1 MRKLNVY
8 SVLLAI
14 IVLSSVWLHSFPH
27 AYAVTNYAPGV
38 KAGDEITY
46 GKFSVNNTTP
56 YPPFQGNIS
65 SLAIQVKSVVTS
77 TNTVTALLITT
88 YRNGTMTNAT
98 LSGTTDTGQ
107 GNLVPYLLAGGL
119 SAGDSLFKNPGYFP
133 VSVNETVNEVYA
145 GALRSV
151 NLLNITYQ
159 SPYQSV
165 KAAYYWDVKTGLLL
179 EAYENANFTSPSGS
193 TITQIFFEATAT
205 NIWTPDTNSDFSF
218 DASAQTP
225 GPHLGETASYRLD
238 LASLNRFN
246 GTIGLTPNLL
256 GTVPSHPP
264 NVRISSTSLVLSSSK
279 PMATS
284 VLTVSSNAS
293 TTLGTYLVS
302 VNATTGTIEHDAI
315 IAVTIAPPD
324 YTINANPGNLT
335 LSGGSSK
342 NSTITVVS
350 RGLFTGTVNL
360 QIQSYGPIT
369 PTISPTSV
377 TLNSTA
383 TKAQAILKVLA
394 NPGAPPSVSNV
405 YVNAVSG
412 SLYRS
417 ISILVNVTGPD
428 FRMTATPNFLTFKEG
443 QSATST
449 ITLTSI
455 LGFAGTVSLSTFSY
469 SPVTASLAASSLIL
483 APGGSINTTLTVST
497 PATGPPGV
505 YSAYV
510 SGSSVNNIFHSV
522 YVNLNVTGPD
532 FRFRSSSYFITLQT
546 GHTGNATL
554 TLSAVGGF
562 SGVIDVT
569 TNLFGPFTALVTPSS
584 VTLNST
590 RLSSTALLTVTVPNG
605 VTPGYY
611 SLSLTATSGN
621 LIRSLYMTVQII
633 GPDFSTFFNPGFLTI
648 SQGGSGRSVV
658 SLSSVDNFTGSVSL
672 STSSPFGLQ
681 VSISP
686 ASVAL
691 SRGGTANSTLTVD
704 VPLSMSPGYYYL
716 TVFSTSGQIQH
727 SNFFQVQVVGP
738 DFSLFASPSFF
749 TLRQGETA
757 NSTISLTSF
766 DNFKAPVTI
775 TTTTYSGSRI
785 SVSPSITTLTPVA
798 NGTVTTVLTFS
809 VPLTTLPGNN
819 YFQVTATGGNLTRST
834 YIQLNVIGPD
844 FSISV
849 FPFSFSLKPGDSA
862 TGTVTLTSIDGLS
875 GDVTL
880 STVSILNATL
890 SSGLVHLVA
899 NGTATTTLTV
909 QVPRGL
915 LGGGYY
921 VMLNATIGLITHTY
935 FVGVQVITPD
945 FALQPNPFS
954 LQVKPGSSA
963 QSTIT
968 ITSLNG
974 FNGTVTLSMFQ
985 FGLSGVNSTL
995 SKSNVTLTS
1004 GASAS
1009 VTLTV
1014 AASPSAPSQSF
1025 FVTIEGT
1032 RGNLTRFTSVFVSVT
1047 APDFSLSFNPPF
1059 ALQLNPGG
1067 SAQSTFTVTSLN
1079 GFNGTVTLSTNG
1091 FFPGVNATLSSRNVT
1106 LTSGGSAT
1114 VTLTVSASPTAVSQ
1128 SSYLT
1133 IQGTSGNLTRFT
1145 SIFVVVTTPDF
1156 SLLFGPSFP
1165 TVPRGSSSTGTLTV
1179 RSQGGFS
1186 GNVNLTAIVVV
1197 TGFNTTSTSALSV
1210 TFSPKIVSVASG
1222 GTVTSNVTIAAPLST
1237 VPGFYA
1243 LVIQAT
1249 SGRIVRTLLVQIQ
1262 VTGTSFTLEP
1272 VLSFLQLNAG
1282 TTGDTS
1288 VILTALNG
1296 FSGPVHLSASSS
1308 PAGLNVTMS
1317 PATVTLNSTVIS
1329 TTAFLTIKVS
1339 AHPVAGYYLVTLTGS
1354 GGGLNVTSFVT
1365 VLVTAF
1371 DFSLK
1376 VQPSPL
1382 TVFQGASSTSTVT
1395 VTSLN
1400 GLSGFVSL
1408 RALLLPPTPGITVSI
1423 GMGILFVQN
1432 NQTVS
1437 TTLTISASPT
1447 AALGNYTIVLV
1458 GSFNTPSGTP
1468 VGHALNVT
1476 FTIAPAPDFAL
1487 IANPPTLSIVQDSSG
1502 TSTLN
1507 VTSLHSFA
1515 GTVTLTS
1522 TMSLQGP
1529 TVSIANSTIAVTA
1542 GRTTLTTLTVS
1553 AGTNVIGYFS
1563 INVTATG
1570 GGITHSVNVQLYI
1583 APKPDFSLSISPSSL
1598 TVQAGSSG
1606 STVLSVKS
1614 LNGFTG
1620 PVELLP
1626 TISAAGV
1633 IAAPSVSMVS
1643 LSAGGTA
1650 VVNVTVSAA
1659 VTTSP
1664 GTYTI
1669 GLFAS
1674 STAGSHSATM
1684 SVTVLLPPDFT
1695 LTTSASGLIIA
1706 SGFSAA
1712 STISVSP
1719 IRGFT
1724 GPVLLLYN
1732 APAGITAAF
1741 SPNPVLGGS
1750 GVSTLTI
1757 SVAST
1762 VQAGNYNV
1770 TVVGS
1775 GGSFAHTVAI
1785 PIIVSSTSVTSLTE
1799 SRVSWGHRLS
1809 LSRNGG
1815 VETWTMTVSNT
1826 GQSPSYVQVVIAG
1839 TASGSNQTFT
1849 LKTSVTLL
1857 RPGASLT
1864 VTLSQP
1870 FTSASVG
1877 LRYSFA
1883 INLQYGSGIDS
1894 SANIIKPTIIPV
1906 TKGTFSIV
1914 A

>member
-1 MRKLNVY
+1 
-8 SVLLAI
+8 
-14 IVLSSVWLHSFPH
+14 
-27 AYAVTNYAPGV
+27 
-38 KAGDEITY
+38 
-46 GKFSVNNTTP
+46 
-56 YPPFQGNIS
+56 
-65 SLAIQVKSVVTS
+65 
-77 TNTVTALLITT
+77 
-88 YRNGTMTNAT
+88 
-98 LSGTTDTGQ
+98 
-107 GNLVPYLLAGGL
+107 
-119 SAGDSLFKNPGYFP
+119 
-133 VSVNETVNEVYA
+133 
-145 GALRSV
+145 
-151 NLLNITYQ
+151 
-159 SPYQSV
+159 
-165 KAAYYWDVKTGLLL
+165 
-179 EAYENANFTSPSGS
+179 
-193 TITQIFFEATAT
+193 
-205 NIWTPDTNSDFSF
+205 
-218 DASAQTP
+218 
-225 GPHLGETASYRLD
+225 
-238 LASLNRFN
+238 
-246 GTIGLTPNLL
+246 
-256 GTVPSHPP
+256 
-264 NVRISSTSLVLSSSK
+264 
-279 PMATS
+279 MATS

-293 TTLGTYLVS
+293 TTLGTYLIS
-302 VNATTGTIEHDAI
+302 VNATTGTKAHDAI

-324 YTINANPGNLT
+324 YTLNANPGNLT
-335 LSGGSSK
+335 LSVGSSK

-360 QIQSYGPIT
+360 QIQSYGPVT
-369 PTISPTSV
+369 PTISPSSV
-377 TLNSTA
+377 TLNSTT

-394 NPGAPPSVSNV
+394 NPGAPPSVSNI

-428 FRMTATPNFLTFKEG
+428 FRITATPSFLTFKEG

-455 LGFAGTVSLSTFSY
+455 LGFAGTVSLSSSSY

-483 APGGSINTTLTVST
+483 TPGGSINTTLTVSI
-497 PATGPPGV
+497 PATGPPGI

-532 FRFRSSSYFITLQT
+532 FRFRSSTYFIPVQT
-546 GHTGNATL
+546 GQTGNATL
-554 TLSAVGGF
+554 TFSAVDGF
-562 SGVIDVT
+562 SGAISVT
-569 TNLFGPFTALVTPSS
+569 ANNSFGSFTALVTPSS

-605 VTPGYY
+605 VTPGFY
-611 SLSLTATSGN
+611 SLSLTASSGN
-621 LIRSLYMTVQII
+621 LVRSLYLTVRII
-633 GPDFSTFFNPGFLTI
+633 GPDFSTSFNPGILTI

-672 STSSPFGLQ
+672 SASSPFGLQ
-681 VSISP
+681 TSISP

-819 YFQVTATGGNLTRST
+819 FFQVTATGGNLTRST

-890 SSGLVHLVA
+890 SSRLVHLVA
-899 NGTATTTLTV
+899 NGTATTTLTI

-921 VMLNATIGLITHTY
+921 VMLNATVGLITHTY

-974 FNGTVTLSMFQ
+974 FNGTVTLSTFQ

-1014 AASPSAPSQSF
+1014 TASRSAPSQSF
-1025 FVTIEGT
+1025 FVTIQGT

-1059 ALQLNPGG
+1059 TLQLSPGG

-1091 FFPGVNATLSSRNVT
+1091 FLPGVNATLSSRNVT
-1106 LTSGGSAT
+1106 LTSGGSVT

-1133 IQGTSGNLTRFT
+1133 IQGTSGNLTRLT
-1145 SIFVVVTTPDF
+1145 SIFVIVTTPDF

-1165 TVPRGSSSTGTLTV
+1165 TVPRGSSSTGTLTI

-1210 TFSPKIVSVASG
+1210 TFSPKIVSLASG
-1222 GTVTSNVTIAAPLST
+1222 GTATSNVTIVAPLST

-1249 SGRIVRTLLVQIQ
+1249 SGKIVRTLLVQIQ
-1262 VTGTSFTLEP
+1262 VTGTSFTLRP

-1288 VILTALNG
+1288 VIATALNG
-1296 FSGPVHLSASSS
+1296 FTGTLRLSASSS
-1308 PAGLNVTMS
+1308 PAGLNATLS
-1317 PATVTLNSTVIS
+1317 PTTVTLNSTVSS
-1329 TTAFLTIKVS
+1329 TNAFLTIKVP

-1371 DFSLK
+1371 DFSLN
-1376 VQPSPL
+1376 VQPSSL
-1382 TVFQGASSTSTVT
+1382 TVFQGASNSSTVT
-1395 VTSLN
+1395 VNSLN

-1408 RALLLPPTPGITVSI
+1408 RELLLPPTLGISVSL
-1423 GMGILFVQN
+1423 GSGILFVQN

-1447 AALGNYTIVLV
+1447 APMGNYTIVLV
-1458 GSFNTPSGTP
+1458 GSFDTPSGTP

-1487 IANPPTLSIVQDSSG
+1487 IANPPTISIVQDSSG

-1507 VTSLHSFA
+1507 VTSLHSFS
-1515 GTVTLTS
+1515 GPVTLTS

-1529 TVSIANSTIAVTA
+1529 TVSIANSTIVLTA

-1553 AGTNVIGYFS
+1553 AGTNVVGYFT
-1563 INVTATG
+1563 IIVTATG
-1570 GGITHSVNVQLYI
+1570 GGIIHSLNIQVYI
-1583 APKPDFSLSISPSSL
+1583 APKPDFSLTAFPPSL
-1598 TVQAGSSG
+1598 TVQAGSSALAAV
-1606 STVLSVKS
+1606 SLTS

-1620 PVELLP
+1620 QVLVFPSV
-1626 TISAAGV
+1626 SAAGV
-1633 IAAPSVSMVS
+1633 SFSPSTPSAT
-1643 LSAGGTA
+1643 LSAGGF
-1650 VVNVTVSAA
+1650 VNVTVTVSVAL
-1659 VTTSP
+1659 TTSP
-1664 GTYTI
+1664 GSYVVMFN
-1669 GLFAS
+1669 GNA
-1674 STAGSHSATM
+1674 TAGSHSARL
-1684 SVTVLLPPDFT
+1684 VLTVLPPPDFT
-1695 LTTSASGLIIA
+1695 LTSATSSLVIPAGTSAS
-1706 SGFSAA
+1706 SK
-1712 STISVSP
+1712 ISVAP
-1719 IRGFT
+1719 LNGFT
-1724 GPVLLLYN
+1724 SPVTLSST
-1732 APAGITAAF
+1732 APAGFASNF
-1741 SPNPVLGGS
+1741 GLNPILGGS
-1750 GVSTLTI
+1750 GSSTLSLSI
-1757 SVAST
+1757 LST
-1762 VQAGNYNV
+1762 VPVGNYTV
-1770 TVVGS
+1770 TVTGT
-1775 GGSFAHTVAI
+1775 GGSFTHTVAI
-1785 PIIVSSTSVTSLTE
+1785 RVTVSTAAKVTLAVGQVSW
-1799 SRVSWGHRLS
+1799 SHRVSLRRS
-1809 LSRNGG
+1809 GG
-1815 VETWTMTVSNT
+1815 VETWTTTVRNT
-1826 GQSPSYVQVVIAG
+1826 GQTPAYFQVLAAG
-1839 TASGSNQTFT
+1839 NSTSSGIFFGA
-1849 LKTSVTLL
+1849 KTTVALL
-1857 RPGASLT
+1857 APGASVTIT
-1864 VTLSQP
+1864 VSQR
-1870 FTSASVG
+1870 FTSSSVG
-1877 LRYSFA
+1877 LKFNFA
-1883 INLQYGSGIDS
+1883 VTLYYGSGIYPS
-1894 SANIIKPTIIPV
+1894 GNIISPQQSVVAT
-1906 TKGTFSIV
+1906 GAFSV
-1914 A
+1914 AN